1 MCAVTE
7 HKSAAPSE
15 NHKCSF
21 ELLKSPFAF
30 DGALEEG
37 GGGGRGRWWWWRLG
51 AFSTLGGLI
60 FYHHA
65 RDTNYPGDANE
76 AGSSGECLVSC

>member
-30 DGALEEG
+30 DGALEEAG
-37 GGGGRGRWWWWRLG
+37 GGGGGGGGWERFPHWG
-51 AFSTLGGLI
+51 A
-60 FYHHA
+60 
-65 RDTNYPGDANE
+65 
-76 AGSSGECLVSC
+76 